1 MLVSPSQPDKGKRAQ
16 MSSGRTG
23 SVVSSSPSFGRYS
36 DEPVQLLQDAG
47 LTVELVERGDT
58 ERLRVAL
65 RTADAWIAG
74 FEPVDSTTLTDAPEL
89 KVAAKCGAGLDNF
102 DLDYLRERG
111 IAVVSVP
118 GGNSAAVAEYAMAQV
133 LALARGVAANDAA
146 VRTGAW
152 KPNVGMGLAGR
163 TLGIVGFGAIG
174 RRLAQLATAFD
185 MRLIVAD
192 PFLNA
197 ASGAAEGV
205 QVVELPALLATA
217 DVVSLHVPLSDATRH
232 LIGEAE
238 LAQMQ
243 PHALLVN
250 DSRGG
255 IVDEQA
261 LARALAAGTIA
272 GAAVDVFA
280 DEPAPP
286 DLPLLSAPNL
296 LVSPH
301 TAGYSDSALATVTL
315 TCARSIL
322 EALGS

>member
-1 MLVSPSQPDKGKRAQ
+1 

-36 DEPVQLLQDAG
+36 QEPVLLLQDAG
-47 LTVELVERGDT
+47 LSVELVERADT
-58 ERLRVAL
+58 ERLRAAL

-74 FEPVDSTTLTDAPEL
+74 FEPVDGTTLADAAQL
-89 KVAAKCGAGLDNF
+89 RVAAKCGAGLDNF

-111 IAVVSVP
+111 ITVVSVP
-118 GGNSAAVAEYAMAQV
+118 GGNSSAVAEYAMAQV
-133 LALARGVAANDAA
+133 LALARGVVANDVA

-163 TLGIVGFGAIG
+163 ALGIVGFGAIG
-174 RRLAQLATAFD
+174 RHLAHLATAFG
-185 MRLIVAD
+185 MRVIVAD
-192 PFLNA
+192 PFLDA
-197 ASGAAEGV
+197 ASARAEGV
-205 QVVELPALLATA
+205 EVLELATLLSTA

-232 LIGEAE
+232 LIGERE

-261 LARALAAGTIA
+261 LARALTAGTIA

-280 DEPAPP
+280 DEPAGP
-286 DLPLLSAPNL
+286 DLPLLVAPKL

-315 TCARSIL
+315 TCARSVL
-322 EALGS
+322 EALGT

>member
-1 MLVSPSQPDKGKRAQ
+1 
-16 MSSGRTG
+16 MSSGRAG

-36 DEPVQLLQDAG
+36 QEPVLLLQDAG
-47 LTVELVERGDT
+47 LSVELVERGDT
-58 ERLRVAL
+58 ERLRAAL

-74 FEPVDSTTLTDAPEL
+74 FEPVDGTTLADAAQL
-89 KVAAKCGAGLDNF
+89 RVAAKCGAGLDNF

-111 IAVVSVP
+111 ITVVSVP
-118 GGNSAAVAEYAMAQV
+118 GGNSSAVAEYAMVQM
-133 LALARGVAANDAA
+133 LALARGVVANDVA

-163 TLGIVGFGAIG
+163 ALGIVGFGAIG
-174 RRLAQLATAFD
+174 RHLAHLATAFG
-185 MRLIVAD
+185 MRVIVAD
-192 PFLNA
+192 PYLDA
-197 ASGAAEGV
+197 ASARAEGV
-205 QVVELPALLATA
+205 EVVELAALLSTA
-217 DVVSLHVPLSDATRH
+217 DVVSLHVPLSDATRN
-232 LIGEAE
+232 LIGERE

-243 PHALLVN
+243 PHAVLVN

-261 LARALAAGTIA
+261 LARALTAGTIA

-280 DEPAPP
+280 DEPAAP
-286 DLPLLSAPNL
+286 DLPLLAAPNL

-315 TCARSIL
+315 TCARSVL
-322 EALGS
+322 DALGT